1 MSEKY
6 FFKQE
11 EYDELMAE
19 LKNMK
24 GPVKSAVQ
32 KDISTARA
40 QGDLRENAEYHA
52 SRERLS
58 MLMTKIQD
66 MESKLAN
73 AEVYDPKDRPKGKV
87 FVGSAIIIENLDSGV
102 LLEGEVV
109 SMPLFKDDVV
119 EISTKSPV
127 GKAILGK
134 SQGDKVIVKTERG
147 TARWLIKKVD

>member
-1 MSEKY
+1 MSDRY

-19 LKNMK
+19 LKDMK
-24 GPVKSAVQ
+24 GPEKTSVQ
-32 KDISTARA
+32 KAISSARE
-40 QGDLRENAEYHA
+40 QGDLSENAEYHA

-66 MESKLAN
+66 LEDKLAN
-73 AEVYDPKDRPKGKV
+73 SEVYDPEDRPAGQV
-87 FVGSAIIIENLDSGV
+87 FVGSMVEIENVDSGV
-102 LLEGEVV
+102 VLEGEVV
-109 SMPLFKDDVV
+109 SMPMFKSDVL

-134 SQGDKVIVKTERG
+134 SVGDEVTVESDRG
-147 TARWLIKKVD
+147 TNTWRVTKVE

>member
-11 EYDELMAE
+11 EYDELIAE

-24 GPVKSAVQ
+24 GPIKSEVQ
-32 KDISTARA
+32 NEISTARA
-40 QGDLRENAEYHA
+40 QGDLSENAEYHA
-52 SRERLS
+52 ARERLS
-58 MLMTKIQD
+58 MLMIKIQNL
-66 MESKLAN
+66 ESKLAN

-87 FVGSAIIIENLDSGV
+87 FVGSTITIENLDSGI

-134 SQGDKVIVKTERG
+134 SQGDEVVVESDRG

>member
-11 EYDELMAE
+11 EFDELFTE
-19 LKNMK
+19 LKNLK
-24 GPVKSAVQ
+24 GPVKSEVQ
-32 KDISTARA
+32 NEISTARA
-40 QGDLRENAEYHA
+40 QGDLSENAEYHA

-58 MLMTKIQD
+58 MLMIKIQD
-66 MESKLAN
+66 LESKLSN
-73 AEVYDPKDRPKGKV
+73 AEIYDPKDRPKGKV
-87 FVGSAIIIENLDSGV
+87 FVGSAITIENLDSGV

-134 SQGDKVIVKTERG
+134 SQGDEVVVESERG
-147 TARWLIKKVD
+147 TARWLIKKVN

>member
-1 MSEKY
+1 MIEKY

-24 GPVKSAVQ
+24 GPVKSEVQ
-32 KDISTARA
+32 NEISTARA
-40 QGDLRENAEYHA
+40 QGDLSENAEYHA
-52 SRERLS
+52 ARGRLS

-87 FVGSAIIIENLDSGV
+87 FVGSTITIENLDSGV

-134 SQGDKVIVKTERG
+134 SQGDEVVVKSDRG

>member
-1 MSEKY
+1 MREKY

-19 LKNMK
+19 LKDMK
-24 GPVKSAVQ
+24 GPIKSEVQ
-32 KDISTARA
+32 NEISTARA
-40 QGDLRENAEYHA
+40 QGDLSENAEYHA

-87 FVGSAIIIENLDSGV
+87 FVGSTITIKNLDSGM

-134 SQGDKVIVKTERG
+134 SQGDEVVVKSDRG

>member
-11 EYDELMAE
+11 EFDELMAE
-19 LKNMK
+19 LKDMK
-24 GPVKSAVQ
+24 GPVKSEVQ
-32 KDISTARA
+32 NEISTARA
-40 QGDLRENAEYHA
+40 QGDLSENAEYHA
-52 SRERLS
+52 ARERLS

-73 AEVYDPKDRPKGKV
+73 AEVYDPKDRPEGKV
-87 FVGSAIIIENLDSGV
+87 FVGSKISIENLDSGI

-109 SMPLFKDDVV
+109 SMPLFKDNVV

-134 SQGDKVIVKTERG
+134 SQGDEVVVKSDRG

>member
-40 QGDLRENAEYHA
+40 QGDLSENAEYHA

-87 FVGSAIIIENLDSGV
+87 FVGSAITIENLDSGV

>member
-11 EYDELMAE
+11 EFDELMAE
-19 LKNMK
+19 LKDMK
-24 GPVKSAVQ
+24 GPIKSEVQ
-32 KDISTARA
+32 NEISTARA
-40 QGDLRENAEYHA
+40 QGDLSENAEYHA
-52 SRERLS
+52 ARERLS

-87 FVGSAIIIENLDSGV
+87 FVGSAITIENLDSGAV
-102 LLEGEVV
+102 LEGEVV

-134 SQGDKVIVKTERG
+134 SKGDEVVVKSDRG
-147 TARWLIKKVD
+147 TARWLIKKVE

>member
-11 EYDELMAE
+11 EYDELIAE

-24 GPVKSAVQ
+24 GPIKSEVQ
-32 KDISTARA
+32 NEISTARA
-40 QGDLRENAEYHA
+40 QGDLSENAEYHA
-52 SRERLS
+52 ARERLS

-66 MESKLAN
+66 LESKLAN
-73 AEVYDPKDRPKGKV
+73 AEIYDPKDRPKGKV
-87 FVGSAIIIENLDSGV
+87 FVGSTITIENLDSGV

-134 SQGDKVIVKTERG
+134 SQGDEVVVESDRG

>member
-11 EYDELMAE
+11 EFDDLMAE
-19 LKNMK
+19 LKNLK
-24 GPVKSAVQ
+24 GPVKSEVQ
-32 KDISTARA
+32 NEISTARA
-40 QGDLRENAEYHA
+40 QGDLSENAEYHA
-52 SRERLS
+52 ARERLS
-58 MLMTKIQD
+58 MLMIKIQD
-66 MESKLAN
+66 LESKLAN

-134 SQGDKVIVKTERG
+134 SQGDKVTVKSERG
-147 TARWLIKKVD
+147 TAHWLIKKVD

>member
-11 EYDELMAE
+11 EFNNLMAE
-19 LKNMK
+19 LKNLK
-24 GPVKSAVQ
+24 GPVKSSVQ
-32 KDISTARA
+32 NEISTARA
-40 QGDLRENAEYHA
+40 QGDLSENAEYHA

-58 MLMTKIQD
+58 MLMIKIQD
-66 MESKLAN
+66 LESKLAN
-73 AEVYDPKDRPKGKV
+73 AEVYDPNDRPKGKV
-87 FVGSAIIIENLDSGV
+87 FVGSAITIENLDSGAV
-102 LLEGEVV
+102 LEGEVV

-134 SQGDKVIVKTERG
+134 SQGEQVIVESERG

>member
-11 EYDELMAE
+11 EYDELMVE

-87 FVGSAIIIENLDSGV
+87 FVGSAITIENLDSGV

>member
-11 EYDELMAE
+11 EFDDLMAE
-19 LKNMK
+19 LKNLK
-24 GPVKSAVQ
+24 GPVKSEVQ
-32 KDISTARA
+32 NEISTARA
-40 QGDLRENAEYHA
+40 QGDLSENAEYHA
-52 SRERLS
+52 ARERLS
-58 MLMTKIQD
+58 MLMIKIQD
-66 MESKLAN
+66 LESKLAN
-73 AEVYDPKDRPKGKV
+73 AEVYDPKDRPKGKI

-134 SQGDKVIVKTERG
+134 SQGDKVTVKSERG
-147 TARWLIKKVD
+147 TAHWLIKKVD

>member
-11 EYDELMAE
+11 EFDELMAE
-19 LKNMK
+19 LKDMK
-24 GPVKSAVQ
+24 GPIKSEVQ
-32 KDISTARA
+32 NEISTARA
-40 QGDLRENAEYHA
+40 QGDLSENAEYHA

-87 FVGSAIIIENLDSGV
+87 FVGSKISIENLDSGI

-109 SMPLFKDDVV
+109 SMPLFKDNVV

-134 SQGDKVIVKTERG
+134 SQGDEVVVKSDRG

>member
-11 EYDELMAE
+11 EFDELMAE
-19 LKNMK
+19 LKDMK
-24 GPVKSAVQ
+24 GPVKSEVQ
-32 KDISTARA
+32 NEISTARA
-40 QGDLRENAEYHA
+40 QGDLSENAEYHA
-52 SRERLS
+52 ARERLS

-87 FVGSAIIIENLDSGV
+87 FVGSKITIENLDSGV

-134 SQGDKVIVKTERG
+134 SQGDKVVVKSDRG

>member
-1 MSEKY
+1 MREKY

-11 EYDELMAE
+11 EFYDLMAE
-19 LKNMK
+19 LKNLK
-24 GPVKSAVQ
+24 GPVKSEVQ
-32 KDISTARA
+32 NEISTARA
-40 QGDLRENAEYHA
+40 QGDLSENAEYHA

-58 MLMTKIQD
+58 MLMIKIQD
-66 MESKLAN
+66 LESKLAN

-87 FVGSAIIIENLDSGV
+87 FVGSAITIENLDSGV

-119 EISTKSPV
+119 EISTKFPV

-134 SQGDKVIVKTERG
+134 SQGDKVTVKSERG
-147 TARWLIKKVD
+147 TAHWLIKKVD

>member
-11 EYDELMAE
+11 EFDELMAE
-19 LKNMK
+19 LKDMK
-24 GPVKSAVQ
+24 GPIKSEVQ
-32 KDISTARA
+32 NEISTARA
-40 QGDLRENAEYHA
+40 QGDLSENAEYHA

-87 FVGSAIIIENLDSGV
+87 FVGSKITIENLDSGI

-109 SMPLFKDDVV
+109 SMPLFKDNVV

-134 SQGDKVIVKTERG
+134 SQGDEVVVKSDRG

>member
-24 GPVKSAVQ
+24 GPVKSGVQ

-87 FVGSAIIIENLDSGV
+87 FVGSAITIENLDSGV

>member
-11 EYDELMAE
+11 EFDDLMTE
-19 LKNMK
+19 LKNLK
-24 GPVKSAVQ
+24 GPVKSEVQ
-32 KDISTARA
+32 NEISTARA
-40 QGDLRENAEYHA
+40 QGDLSENAEYHA
-52 SRERLS
+52 ARERLS
-58 MLMTKIQD
+58 MLMIKIRD
-66 MESKLAN
+66 LESKLAN

-134 SQGDKVIVKTERG
+134 SQGDKVTVKSERG
-147 TARWLIKKVD
+147 TAHWLIKKVD

>member
-11 EYDELMAE
+11 EFDELMAE
-19 LKNMK
+19 LKDMK
-24 GPVKSAVQ
+24 GPIKSEVQ
-32 KDISTARA
+32 NEISTARA

-66 MESKLAN
+66 MENKLAN

-87 FVGSAIIIENLDSGV
+87 FVGSKITIENLDSGI

-109 SMPLFKDDVV
+109 SMPLFKDNVV

-134 SQGDKVIVKTERG
+134 SQGDEVVVKSDRG

>member
-11 EYDELMAE
+11 EFDDLLAE
-19 LKNMK
+19 LKNLK
-24 GPVKSAVQ
+24 GPVKSEVQ
-32 KDISTARA
+32 NEISTARA
-40 QGDLRENAEYHA
+40 QGDLSENAEYHA
-52 SRERLS
+52 ARERLS
-58 MLMTKIQD
+58 MLMIKIQD
-66 MESKLAN
+66 LESKLAN
-73 AEVYDPKDRPKGKV
+73 AEVYDPKDRPKGRV

-109 SMPLFKDDVV
+109 SMPLFKEDVV

-134 SQGDKVIVKTERG
+134 SQGDKVTVKSERG
-147 TARWLIKKVD
+147 TAHWLIKKVD

>member
-11 EYDELMAE
+11 DYDDLME
-19 LKNMK
+19 QLRSMK
-24 GPVKSAVQ
+24 GPEKTQVQ
-32 KDISTARA
+32 KEISAARA
-40 QGDLRENAEYHA
+40 QGDLSENAEYHA

-66 MESKLAN
+66 LEDKLAN
-73 AEVYDPKDRPKGKV
+73 SEVYDPKDRQKGQV
-87 FVGSAIIIENLDSGV
+87 FVGSNIVIENLDSGV
-102 LLEGEVV
+102 ILEGEVV
-109 SMPLFKDDVV
+109 SMPLFKSDVV

-134 SQGDKVIVKTERG
+134 SVGNKVTVKSERG
-147 TARWLIKKVD
+147 TNRWLIKKVD

>member
-6 FFKQE
+6 LFKQE

-19 LKNMK
+19 LKDMK
-24 GPVKSAVQ
+24 GPIKSEVQ
-32 KDISTARA
+32 NEISTARA

-52 SRERLS
+52 ARERLS

-73 AEVYDPKDRPKGKV
+73 AEVYDPNDRPKGKV
-87 FVGSAIIIENLDSGV
+87 FVGSKITIENLDSGI
-102 LLEGEVV
+102 LLAGEVV

-134 SQGDKVIVKTERG
+134 SQGDKVVVKSDRG

>member
-1 MSEKY
+1 MSDRY

-11 EYDELMAE
+11 VYDELVE
-19 LKNMK
+19 QLRSMK
-24 GPVKSAVQ
+24 GPEKTQVQ
-32 KDISTARA
+32 KDISAARA
-40 QGDLRENAEYHA
+40 QGDLSENADYHA

-66 MESKLAN
+66 LESKLAN
-73 AEVYDPKDRPKGKV
+73 AEIYDPKDRPKGKV
-87 FVGSAIIIENLDSGV
+87 FVGSAIIIENMDSGV

-134 SQGDKVIVKTERG
+134 SQGDKVTVKSERG

>member
-11 EYDELMAE
+11 DYDDLME
-19 LKNMK
+19 QLRSMK
-24 GPVKSAVQ
+24 GPEKTQVQ
-32 KDISTARA
+32 KEISAARA
-40 QGDLRENAEYHA
+40 QGDLSENAEYHA

-66 MESKLAN
+66 LENKLAN
-73 AEVYDPKDRPKGKV
+73 SEVYDPKDRPKGQV
-87 FVGSAIIIENLDSGV
+87 FVGSNIAIENLGSGV
-102 LLEGEVV
+102 ILEGEVV
-109 SMPLFKDDVV
+109 SMPLFKNDVV

-134 SQGDKVIVKTERG
+134 SVGDEVTVKSERG
-147 TARWLIKKVD
+147 TNRWLIKKVE

>member
-11 EYDELMAE
+11 DYDDLME
-19 LKNMK
+19 QLRSMK
-24 GPVKSAVQ
+24 GPEKTQVQ
-32 KDISTARA
+32 KEISAARA

-66 MESKLAN
+66 LENKLAN
-73 AEVYDPKDRPKGKV
+73 SEVYDPAERPKGQV
-87 FVGSAIIIENLDSGV
+87 FVGSNIVIENLDSGV
-102 LLEGEVV
+102 ILEGEVV
-109 SMPLFKDDVV
+109 SMPLFKSDVV

-134 SQGDKVIVKTERG
+134 SVGDEVTVESERG
-147 TARWLIKKVD
+147 TKRWLIKKVD

>member
-11 EYDELMAE
+11 EFDKLMAE
-19 LKNMK
+19 LKNLK
-24 GPVKSAVQ
+24 GPIKSGIQ
-32 KDISTARA
+32 KDISTARD
-40 QGDLRENAEYHA
+40 QGDLKENAEYHA

-58 MLMTKIQD
+58 LLMIKIRD
-66 MESKLAN
+66 LENKLAN

-134 SQGDKVIVKTERG
+134 SQGDKVTVKSERG
-147 TARWLIKKVD
+147 TAHWLIKKVD